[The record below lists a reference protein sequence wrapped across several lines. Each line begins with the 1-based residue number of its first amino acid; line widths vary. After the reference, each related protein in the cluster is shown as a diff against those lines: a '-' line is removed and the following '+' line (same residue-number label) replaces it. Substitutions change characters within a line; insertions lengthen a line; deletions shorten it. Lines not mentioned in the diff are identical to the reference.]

1 MAQPHVPKISR
12 AVEYWFA
19 CRRVPAAPAG
29 GGIVAAMSANPKLQ
43 ANYPELSLF
52 IDGEWLGVQGRKSQ
66 PVVNPATEEVLAQ
79 LPHASAADLDRALA
93 AAQRA
98 WGEWRALLPVQRAK
112 ILKKAAD
119 LIRARAEEIARIAT
133 LEMGKSI
140 HETRIEVQASAE
152 IFDWYA
158 EEGRRAYGRVLPQ
171 RLPGQR
177 MTIVKEPVGPV
188 AAFAPWNFPAGN
200 PARKIGAALGA
211 GCSCILKPAE
221 ESAGTALAIARA
233 LHDAGL
239 PKGVLAIVFGVPHEV
254 SMHLIASPI
263 IRKVSFTGSI
273 PVGKQLTRLAADGMK
288 RTTMELGGHA
298 PVLVFDDVD
307 VEKVLDACVAAKY
320 RNAGQVCVSPTR
332 FYVQQSIY
340 QRVADGFAARA
351 RALAVGDGID
361 EANRM
366 GPLAHARRLPAVQ
379 GVIDEALTHGAR
391 LLAGGKRIA
400 RKGFFFEPTVLADVP
415 NSARIMNEEPF
426 GPIAILNPFRDFD
439 AVMAEAN
446 RLPYGLAAFGFTNN
460 AQRVN
465 LLGERLEA
473 GMIGLNSFQISV
485 PESPFGGV
493 KESGH
498 GSEEG
503 IEGLEAC
510 LVTKFI
516 SQS

>member
-1 MAQPHVPKISR
+1 MSAAIG
-12 AVEYWFA
+12 
-19 CRRVPAAPAG
+19 AAP
-29 GGIVAAMSANPKLQ
+29 VAV
-43 ANYPELSLF
+43 NYPQLTLL
-52 IDGEWLGVQGRKSQ
+52 IDGEWLGAEGRNTQ
-66 PVVNPATEEVLAQ
+66 PVINPATEEVLGR
-79 LPHASAADLDRALA
+79 LPHAGAGDLDRALA

-98 WGEWRALLPVQRAK
+98 WGEWRALLPVQRGK
-112 ILKKAAD
+112 ILRKAAD
-119 LIRARAEEIARIAT
+119 LMRARGEEIARIAT

-140 HETRIEVQASAE
+140 HETRVELQASAE

-177 MTIVKEPVGPV
+177 MSIVKEPVGPV
-188 AAFAPWNFPAGN
+188 AAFAPWNFPIGN
-200 PARKIGAALGA
+200 PARKLGGALAA
-211 GCSCILKPAE
+211 GCSVILKPAE
-221 ESAGTALAIARA
+221 EAAGAALAVAHC
-233 LHDAGL
+233 LQEAGL
-239 PKGVLAIVFGVPHEV
+239 PRGVLGVVFGVPHEI
-254 SMHLIASPI
+254 STHLISSPV

-307 VEKVLDACVAAKY
+307 VDKVLDLCVTAKY

-332 FYVQQSIY
+332 FYVQESIY
-340 QRVADGFAARA
+340 PRFAEGFAARA
-351 RALAVGDGID
+351 KALSVGDGID

-379 GVIDEALTHGAR
+379 GIIDEALGHGAR
-391 LLAGGKRIA
+391 LLAGGKRLD
-400 RKGFFFEPTVLADVP
+400 RKGYFFAPTVLAGVP
-415 NSARIMNEEPF
+415 NSARIMNDEPF
-426 GPIAILNPFRDFD
+426 GPIAILNSFRDLD
-439 AVMAEAN
+439 AVMSEAN

-485 PESPFGGV
+485 PESPFGGM

-516 SQS
+516 SQA

>member
-1 MAQPHVPKISR
+1 MSADIK
-12 AVEYWFA
+12 
-19 CRRVPAAPAG
+19 PAASPP
-29 GGIVAAMSANPKLQ
+29 S
-43 ANYPELSLF
+43 NYPALSLF
-52 IDGEWLGVQGRKSQ
+52 IDGEWLGTQGRRSQ
-66 PVVNPATEEVLAQ
+66 PVINPATEEVLGQ
-79 LPHASAADLDRALA
+79 LPHASVADLDRALA
-93 AAQRA
+93 AAQCA
-98 WGEWRALLPVQRAK
+98 WGEWRGLLPVQRGR
-112 ILKKAAD
+112 ILKKAAEI
-119 LIRARAEEIARIAT
+119 IRARAEEIARIAT

-152 IFDWYA
+152 IFEWYA

-177 MTIVKEPVGPV
+177 MSIVKEPVGPV

-211 GCSCILKPAE
+211 GCTCILKPAE
-221 ESAGTALAIARA
+221 EAAGTALAVARA
-233 LHDAGL
+233 LDEAGL
-239 PKGVLAIVFGVPHEV
+239 PKGVLAIVYGVPHEI
-254 SMHLIASPI
+254 STHLIASPV

-273 PVGKQLTRLAADGMK
+273 PVGKQLVKLAADGMK

-298 PVLVFDDVD
+298 PVLVFDDIDVD
-307 VEKVLDACVAAKY
+307 KVLDACVAAKY

-332 FYVQQSIY
+332 FYVQESIY
-340 QRVADGFAARA
+340 PRFAEGFAARA
-351 RALAVGDGID
+351 KALPVGDGID

-366 GPLAHARRLPAVQ
+366 GPVAHARRLPAVQ
-379 GVIDEALTHGAR
+379 GLIDEALTHGAR
-391 LLAGGKRIA
+391 LLAGGRRIQ
-400 RKGFFFEPTVLADVP
+400 RRGYFFEPTVLADVP
-415 NSARIMNEEPF
+415 NAARVMNEEPF
-426 GPIAILNPFRDFD
+426 GPIAILNPFREFD

-446 RLPYGLAAFGFTNN
+446 RLPYGLAAFGFTND
-460 AQRVN
+460 ARRVN

-485 PESPFGGV
+485 PESPFGGM

>member
-1 MAQPHVPKISR
+1 MTHPKFPPLTL
-12 AVEYWFA
+12 Y
-19 CRRVPAAPAG
+19 
-29 GGIVAAMSANPKLQ
+29 
-43 ANYPELSLF
+43 
-52 IDGEWLGVQGRKSQ
+52 IDGEWPGPDGRRSQ
-66 PVVNPATEEVLAQ
+66 PLINPATEEVLGE
-79 LPHASAADLDRALA
+79 LPHATPADLDRALES
-93 AAQRA
+93 AQRA
-98 WGEWRALLPVQRAK
+98 WGGWRALLPVARGK
-112 ILKKAAD
+112 ILRKAAD
-119 LIRARAEEIARIAT
+119 LIRARAEEIATIAT

-140 HETRIEVQASAE
+140 HETRIEVQMAAE
-152 IFDWYA
+152 VFDWYA

-188 AAFAPWNFPAGN
+188 AAFAPWNFPVGN
-200 PARKIGAALGA
+200 PARKIGAALAA
-211 GCSCILKPAE
+211 GCTCILKPAE
-221 ESAGTALAIARA
+221 ESAGTALAVARA

-254 SMHLIASPI
+254 STHLIASPI

-273 PVGKQLTRLAADGMK
+273 PVGKQLVKLAADGMK

-298 PVLVFDDVD
+298 PVLVFEDID
-307 VEKVLDACVAAKY
+307 VEKVLDACVTAKY

-332 FYVQQSIY
+332 FYVHESIY
-340 QRVADGFAARA
+340 PRFAEGFAARA
-351 RALAVGDGID
+351 RALPVGAGID

-379 GVIDEALTHGAR
+379 GIIDESLGHGAR
-391 LLAGGKRIA
+391 LLAGGKRMA
-400 RKGFFFEPTVLADVP
+400 RKGYFFEPTVLADVP
-415 NSARIMNEEPF
+415 NSARIMNDEPF
-426 GPIAILNPFRDFD
+426 GPIAILNPFRAFD
-439 AVMAEAN
+439 AVLAEAN
-446 RLPYGLAAFGFTNN
+446 RLPFGLAAFGFTNN
-460 AQRVN
+460 AQRVQ
-465 LLGERLEA
+465 LLGERIEA

-485 PESPFGGV
+485 PEAPFGGV

-516 SQS
+516 SAS

>member
-1 MAQPHVPKISR
+1 MSADIK
-12 AVEYWFA
+12 
-19 CRRVPAAPAG
+19 PAASPP
-29 GGIVAAMSANPKLQ
+29 S
-43 ANYPELSLF
+43 NYPALSLF
-52 IDGEWLGVQGRKSQ
+52 IDGEWLGTQGRRSQ
-66 PVVNPATEEVLAQ
+66 PVINPATEEVLGQ
-79 LPHASAADLDRALA
+79 LPHASVADLDRALA
-93 AAQRA
+93 AAQCA
-98 WGEWRALLPVQRAK
+98 WGEWRGLLPVQRGR
-112 ILKKAAD
+112 ILKKAAEI
-119 LIRARAEEIARIAT
+119 IRARAEEIARIAT

-152 IFDWYA
+152 IFEWYA

-177 MTIVKEPVGPV
+177 MSIVKEPVGPV

-211 GCSCILKPAE
+211 GCTCILKPAE
-221 ESAGTALAIARA
+221 EAAGTALAVARA
-233 LHDAGL
+233 LDEAGL
-239 PKGVLAIVFGVPHEV
+239 PKGVLAIVYGVPHEI
-254 SMHLIASPI
+254 STHLIASPV

-273 PVGKQLTRLAADGMK
+273 PVGKQLVKLAADGMK

-298 PVLVFDDVD
+298 PVLVFDDIDVD
-307 VEKVLDACVAAKY
+307 KVLDACVAAKY

-332 FYVQQSIY
+332 FYVQESIY
-340 QRVADGFAARA
+340 PRFAEGFAARA
-351 RALAVGDGID
+351 KALPVGDGID

-379 GVIDEALTHGAR
+379 GLIDEALTHGAR
-391 LLAGGKRIA
+391 LLAGGRRIQ
-400 RKGFFFEPTVLADVP
+400 RRGYFFEPTVLADVP
-415 NSARIMNEEPF
+415 NAARVMNEEPF
-426 GPIAILNPFRDFD
+426 GPIAILNPFREFD

-446 RLPYGLAAFGFTNN
+446 RLPYGLAAFGFTND
-460 AQRVN
+460 ARRVN

-485 PESPFGGV
+485 PESPFGGM

>member
-1 MAQPHVPKISR
+1 MMVT
-12 AVEYWFA
+12 
-19 CRRVPAAPAG
+19 
-29 GGIVAAMSANPKLQ
+29 MSNTGFPPLF
-43 ANYPELSLF
+43 LF
-52 IDGEWLGVQGRKSQ
+52 IDGEWLGAAGRKSQ
-66 PVVNPATEEVLAQ
+66 PLINPATEEELGE
-79 LPHASAADLDRALA
+79 LPHATPADLDRALA

-98 WGEWRALLPVQRAK
+98 WGGWRALLPVARGK
-112 ILKKAAD
+112 ILRKAAD
-119 LIRARAEEIARIAT
+119 LLRARAEDIARIAT

-140 HETRIEVQASAE
+140 HETRIEVQLAAE
-152 IFDWYA
+152 VFDWYA

-188 AAFAPWNFPAGN
+188 AAFAPWNFPVGN
-200 PARKIGAALGA
+200 PARKIGAALAA
-211 GCSCILKPAE
+211 GCTCILKPAE
-221 ESAGTALAIARA
+221 ESAGTALAVARA

-239 PKGVLAIVFGVPHEV
+239 PEGVLAIVFGVPHEV
-254 SMHLIASPI
+254 STHLIASPV
-263 IRKVSFTGSI
+263 IRKISFTGSI
-273 PVGKQLTRLAADGMK
+273 PVGKQLVKLAAEGMK

-298 PVLVFDDVD
+298 PVIVFDDID
-307 VEKVLDACVAAKY
+307 VEKVLDACVTAKY

-332 FYVQQSIY
+332 FYVHESIY
-340 QRVADGFAARA
+340 PKFAAGFAARA
-351 RALAVGDGID
+351 KALAVGDGID

-379 GVIDEALTHGAR
+379 GIIDESLKHGAR
-391 LLAGGKRIA
+391 LLAGGNRLA
-400 RKGFFFEPTVLADVP
+400 RKGYFFEPTVLADVP
-415 NSARIMNEEPF
+415 NSARIMNDEPF
-426 GPIAILNPFRDFD
+426 GPVAILNPFSVFED
-439 AVMAEAN
+439 VLAEAN
-446 RLPYGLAAFGFTNN
+446 RLPYGLAAFGFTSN
-460 AQRVN
+460 AQRVQ
-465 LLGERLEA
+465 LLGERIEA

-516 SQS
+516 SAS

>member
-1 MAQPHVPKISR
+1 M
-12 AVEYWFA
+12 
-19 CRRVPAAPAG
+19 RRVCGVARSRR
-29 GGIVAAMSANPKLQ
+29 IVGAMSANIKTAATPVP
-43 ANYPELSLF
+43 NYPELSLF
-52 IDGEWLGVQGRKSQ
+52 IDGEWLGMQGRKSQ
-66 PVVNPATEEVLAQ
+66 PVINPATEEVLGQ
-79 LPHASAADLDRALA
+79 LPHASAADLERALA

-98 WGEWRALLPVQRAK
+98 WAEWRALLPVQRGK

-119 LIRARAEEIARIAT
+119 LVRARAEQIARIAT

-140 HETRIEVQASAE
+140 HETRLEVQGSAE
-152 IFDWYA
+152 ILDWYA

-177 MTIVKEPVGPV
+177 MSVVKEPVGPV

-221 ESAGTALAIARA
+221 EAAGTALAIARA
-233 LHDAGL
+233 LADAGL
-239 PKGVLAIVFGVPHEV
+239 PKGVLAIVFGVPHEI
-254 SMHLIASPI
+254 STHLIASPV

-298 PVLVFDDVD
+298 PVLVFEDVD
-307 VEKVLDACVAAKY
+307 VDKVLDACVTAKY

-332 FYVQQSIY
+332 FYVHESIY
-340 QRVADGFAARA
+340 QRFAAGFAARA
-351 RALAVGDGID
+351 KVLSVGEGID
-361 EANRM
+361 EASRM

-379 GVIDEALTHGAR
+379 GLIDEALTHGAR
-391 LLAGGKRIA
+391 LLAGGKRMQ

-446 RLPYGLAAFGFTNN
+446 RLPYGLAAFGFTNH

-485 PESPFGGV
+485 PEAPFGGV

-516 SQS
+516 SQG